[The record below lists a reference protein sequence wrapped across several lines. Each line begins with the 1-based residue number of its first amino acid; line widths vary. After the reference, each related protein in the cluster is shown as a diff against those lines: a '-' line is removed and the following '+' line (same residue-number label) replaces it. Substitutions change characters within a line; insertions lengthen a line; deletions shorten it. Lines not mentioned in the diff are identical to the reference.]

1 MNKFKGRK
9 IFNAMGKSKVTF
21 GNSIL
26 TRKRNLS
33 SIFKAIHKHGP
44 ISRIELTEITGCSAG
59 TASNH
64 VKTLIKKGFVVET
77 NKGISSGGRKPV
89 QLMVN
94 SDKAYIFSIEI
105 EVNQVKIV
113 MFNLEIKVVMKSII
127 PIIHKDS
134 YLETLKQIFFEMD
147 RMIEEKHLKL
157 NDFLGIG
164 VAVPGLIDKVKGIL
178 EFAPNLGWKNVHI
191 SKIFKNRYGLPF
203 ILNNEAKAAA
213 IGERES
219 TYPKI
224 NNMVFVSINE
234 GIGCG
239 IFFNGKLYRGASGNA
254 GEFGHII
261 IDTNGPLCHCGN
273 KGCWETFA
281 SESYIVNRYLKLSNS
296 NKELT
301 KKEIYQLGK
310 NGNEKVIEIFN
321 ETGRNIGIGL
331 VNIINGLSPEL
342 LVIGGGI
349 VEIKDYVY
357 EEIIKKLEES
367 ALSVSYGKVTIKFSE
382 LGSLAAVYG
391 LASLIINERIK
402 FI

>member
-1 MNKFKGRK
+1 MK
-9 IFNAMGKSKVTF
+9 KSKAIL
-21 GNSIL
+21 GNSIAV
-26 TRKRNLS
+26 RRWNLS
-33 SIFKAIHKHGP
+33 SIFKLIRKRGP
-44 ISRIELTEITGCSAG
+44 ISRIELTKISGCSAG

-64 VKTLIKKGFVVET
+64 VRTLIEKGFVIET
-77 NKGISSGGRKPV
+77 KKGISSGGRKPI

-94 SDKAYIFSIEI
+94 PNKAYIFSIEI
-105 EVNQVKIV
+105 EVNKIKMV
-113 MFNLEIKVVMKSII
+113 LFDLELKVVTKNII
-127 PIIHKDS
+127 PITYKND
-134 YLETLKQIFFEMD
+134 YRKNLEEVFFKIDKM
-147 RMIEEKHLKL
+147 MEEKNLEL
-157 NDFLGIG
+157 DNLLGIG

-178 EFAPNLGWKNVHI
+178 EFAPNLGWKDVHI
-191 SKIFKNRYGLPF
+191 SEIFKDKYGLPV

-219 TYPKI
+219 IYPNI

-239 IFFNGKLYRGASGNA
+239 IFFNGGLYRGASGNA

-261 IDTNGPLCHCGN
+261 IDTNGPLCTCGN
-273 KGCWETFA
+273 KGCWETLA
-281 SESYIVNRYLKLSNS
+281 SENFIVNSYLKLPNS

-310 NGNEKVIEIFN
+310 NGDKKIIEIFK
-321 ETGRNIGIGL
+321 EAGRNIGIGL
-331 VNIINGLSPEL
+331 VNIVNGLSPEL

-349 VEIKDYVY
+349 VEIKDYIY

-367 ALSVSYGKVTIKFSE
+367 ALPISYKKVEIKFSE

-391 LASLIINERIK
+391 LADLIIEKRIK

>member
-1 MNKFKGRK
+1 MNK
-9 IFNAMGKSKVTF
+9 MSKSKVFF

-26 TRKRNLS
+26 IRKWNLS
-33 SIFKAIHKHGP
+33 KIFKAIHKQGP
-44 ISRIELTEITGCSAG
+44 VSRIVLAEITGYSAG
-59 TASNH
+59 TVSNH
-64 VKTLIKKGFVVET
+64 VRTLIKKGFVVET

-89 QLMVN
+89 QLMIN
-94 SDKAYIFSIEI
+94 PDKAYIFSIEI

-113 MFNLEIKVVMKSII
+113 MFDLEIKVVIKSII
-127 PIIHKDS
+127 PITDKDS
-134 YLETLKQIFFEMD
+134 YMETLKQIFFEMD

-178 EFAPNLGWKNVHI
+178 EFAPNLGWKNVPI
-191 SKIFKNRYGLPF
+191 AKIFKDKYGLP
-203 ILNNEAKAAA
+203 IVLNNEAKAAA
-213 IGERES
+213 IGERGS
-219 TYPKI
+219 IYPKI

-239 IFFNGKLYRGASGNA
+239 IFLNGKLYRGASGNA
-254 GEFGHII
+254 GEFGHITI
-261 IDTNGPLCHCGN
+261 NTNGPVCHCGN
-273 KGCWETFA
+273 RGCWEIFA
-281 SESYIVNRYLKLSNS
+281 SENYIVNSYLKLPNR
-296 NKELT
+296 NRKLT

-310 NGNEKVIEIFN
+310 NGDKEVIEIFT

-349 VEIKDYVY
+349 VEIKDFIYD
-357 EEIIKKLEES
+357 EMIKKLEES
-367 ALSVSYGKVTIKFSE
+367 ALSVSYKKTEIKFSK
-382 LGSLAAVYG
+382 LDSLAAVYG
-391 LASLIINERIK
+391 MADLIINESIT

>member
-1 MNKFKGRK
+1 MK
-9 IFNAMGKSKVTF
+9 KSKAIL
-21 GNSIL
+21 GNSIAV
-26 TRKRNLS
+26 RRWNLS
-33 SIFKAIHKHGP
+33 SIFKLIRKRGP
-44 ISRIELTEITGCSAG
+44 ISRIELTKISGCSAG

-64 VKTLIKKGFVVET
+64 VRTLIEKGFVIET
-77 NKGISSGGRKPV
+77 KKGISSGGRKPI

-94 SDKAYIFSIEI
+94 PNKAYIFSIEI
-105 EVNQVKIV
+105 EVNKIKMV
-113 MFNLEIKVVMKSII
+113 LFDLELKVVTKNII
-127 PIIHKDS
+127 PITYKND
-134 YLETLKQIFFEMD
+134 YRKNLEEVFFKIDKM
-147 RMIEEKHLKL
+147 MEEKNLEL
-157 NDFLGIG
+157 DNLLGIG

-178 EFAPNLGWKNVHI
+178 EFAPNLGWKDVHI
-191 SKIFKNRYGLPF
+191 SEIFKDKYGLPV

-219 TYPKI
+219 IYPNI

-239 IFFNGKLYRGASGNA
+239 IFFNGGLYRGASGNA

-261 IDTNGPLCHCGN
+261 IDTNGPLCTCGN
-273 KGCWETFA
+273 KGCWETLA
-281 SESYIVNRYLKLSNS
+281 SENFIVNSYLKLPNS

-301 KKEIYQLGK
+301 KEEIYQLGK
-310 NGNEKVIEIFN
+310 NGDKKIIEIFK
-321 ETGRNIGIGL
+321 EAGRNIGIGL

-349 VEIKDYVY
+349 VEIKEYIY
-357 EEIIKKLEES
+357 EEIVKKLEES
-367 ALSVSYGKVTIKFSE
+367 ALPISYRNVKIKFSE

-391 LASLIINERIK
+391 LADLIIEKRIK

>member
-1 MNKFKGRK
+1 MNK
-9 IFNAMGKSKVTF
+9 SKAIF
-21 GNSIL
+21 GNAIVI
-26 TRKRNLS
+26 RRWNLS
-33 SIFKAIHKHGP
+33 SIFKAIRKQGP
-44 ISRIELTEITGCSAG
+44 ISRIELTKISECSAG
-59 TASNH
+59 TVSNH
-64 VKTLIKKGFVVET
+64 VRTLIKKGFVIEAQ
-77 NKGISSGGRKPV
+77 KGISSGGRKPI

-94 SDKAYIFSIEI
+94 PNKAYIFSIEI
-105 EVNQVKIV
+105 EVNQIKIV
-113 MFNLEIKVVMKSII
+113 MFDLEIKVIKKSII
-127 PIIHKDS
+127 PITYKDD
-134 YLETLKQIFFEMD
+134 YKKTLEQVFFEMD
-147 RMIEEKHLKL
+147 KMMEGKNLKL
-157 NDFLGIG
+157 DNLLGIG
-164 VAVPGLIDKVKGIL
+164 VAVPGLINKVKDIL

-191 SKIFKNRYGLPF
+191 SKIFKDKYDLP
-203 ILNNEAKAAA
+203 ITLNNEATAAA

-219 TYPKI
+219 IYPKI

-239 IFFNGKLYRGASGNA
+239 MFFNGELYRGASGNA

-273 KGCWETFA
+273 KGCWETLA
-281 SESYIVNRYLKLSNS
+281 SENFIVNSYFKLPNS

-310 NGNEKVIEIFN
+310 NGDKKVIEIFK
-321 ETGRNIGIGL
+321 EAGRNIGIGL

-349 VEIKDYVY
+349 VEIKDYIY
-357 EEIIKKLEES
+357 EEIIQKLEEN
-367 ALSVSYGKVTIKFSE
+367 ALSVSYRNVKIKFSK

-391 LASLIINERIK
+391 MADLIINERIK